1 LASQLLMK
9 DPSKPVVPSSLWIG
23 AYLALDALITGNIH
37 WSRTVTLSRAHSPF
51 TFWLYVLFGI
61 AVAIF
66 GTRWEIRNRDAFW
79 EDGEIVRRKIFL
91 SIGLFF
97 FLLLVYASFLFNF
110 FAGGIVPD
118 PFANMGLFLKPCVTA
133 ALPLGVLAYADK
145 HWTSNDAA
153 PVCAGGW
160 VAACALLV
168 HKHPMCA
175 LGLGFIFLPFIVAT
189 LIAHGVGT
197 LASSLKQRAQ
207 SLHSDFPGQ
216 GI

>member
-1 LASQLLMK
+1 M
-9 DPSKPVVPSSLWIG
+9 
-23 AYLALDALITGNIH
+23 
-37 WSRTVTLSRAHSPF
+37 
-51 TFWLYVLFGI
+51 LFAI

-118 PFANMGLFLKPCVTA
+118 PFANTGLFLKPCVTA
-133 ALPLGVLAYADK
+133 ALPFAVLAYADK

-175 LGLGFIFLPFIVAT
+175 LGLGFLFLPFVVAT

-197 LASSLKQRAQ
+197 LASSLKQRTQ
-207 SLHSDFPGQ
+207 SLHSDFPG
-216 GI
+216 